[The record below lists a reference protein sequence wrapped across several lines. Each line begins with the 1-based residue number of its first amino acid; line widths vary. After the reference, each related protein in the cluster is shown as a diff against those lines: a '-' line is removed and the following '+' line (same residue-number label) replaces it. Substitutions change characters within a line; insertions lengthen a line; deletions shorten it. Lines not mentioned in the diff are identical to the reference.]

1 MTGLLG
7 VLVSLIGFFVGVAL
21 LICLF
26 RFLIVVPNHL
36 ENMVLLLSKIAKS
49 QTNTTPKNNTADHTP
64 LEDDSSKENV
74 TKD

>member
-36 ENMVLLLSKIAKS
+36 ENIVLLLSKIAKS
-49 QTNTTPKNNTADHTP
+49 QTNTTPNNNTADHTP
-64 LEDDSSKENV
+64 LKDDSSKENA